1 MARKTL
7 TVALPSLAYANNT
20 VTSQWVAVD
29 SFQSF
34 GFQVVFSAAPT
45 TCVLSM
51 DYSLDPVA
59 PLQALNASGTL
70 PQPTNSFTD
79 TANTYTA
86 SLKTIGVID
95 AHVGAGIICANW
107 VRLRIAATSGTGT
120 ASITL
125 SAKAFGG

>member
-7 TVALPSLAYANNT
+7 TVVLPSLAYANNT

-45 TCVLSM
+45 TCVLSL
-51 DYSLDPVA
+51 DYSFDPVA
-59 PLQALNASGTL
+59 TSQALNASGTPL
-70 PQPTNSFTD
+70 QPTNSFTD
-79 TANTYTA
+79 TTNTYTA
-86 SLKTIGVID
+86 SSKTIGVID
-95 AHVGAGIICANW
+95 AHIGAGIVSANW
-107 VRLRIAATSGTGT
+107 VRVRIAATSGTGT

-125 SAKAFGG
+125 SAKALGA

>member
-1 MARKTL
+1 MSRKIL

-29 SFQSF
+29 SFETF

-45 TCVLSM
+45 TCTISM

-70 PQPTNSFTD
+70 PQPTNSFND
-79 TANTYTA
+79 TTNTYA
-86 SLKTIGVID
+86 AGGKTVAIID
-95 AHVGAGIICANW
+95 AHINNGIICANW
-107 VRLRIAATSGTGT
+107 VRLRIVATSGTGT
-120 ASITL
+120 ASIIC